1 MMKSAGIVRKVDELG
16 RIVIPKELRRTM
28 EFEEG
33 TPLEIYTDGDKII
46 LKIYA
51 PGCTLCGNMARLVF
65 VGGKPVCVPCII
77 ALQKQALLDQAA
89 TKRDADNG

>member
-1 MMKSAGIVRKVDELG
+1 MMKSLGIVRKVDELG

-28 EFEEG
+28 EIEEG
-33 TPLEIYTDGDKII
+33 TPLEIYVDGDNII
-46 LKIYA
+46 LKKYA
-51 PGCTLCGNMARLVF
+51 PGCTLCSNMDRLVF

-89 TKRDADNG
+89 TRRDADNG